1 MKVNEAGM
9 LWNKTRILRNMK
21 VNSIKILVRHLLLR
35 AAKTEIMET
44 KYFTDNLLET
54 KHKD

>member
-1 MKVNEAGM
+1 
-9 LWNKTRILRNMK
+9 MK